1 MQRIIEQST
10 PSHNR
15 QPAIPDLKSLDLI
28 NKKIIE
34 SNILQ
39 SASPDPMKR
48 KEQLLKK
55 NYYR

>member
-1 MQRIIEQST
+1 M
-10 PSHNR
+10 HNR
-15 QPAIPDLKSLDLI
+15 QHVIPDLKSLDLI
-28 NKKIIE
+28 NKKIVE

>member
-1 MQRIIEQST
+1 
-10 PSHNR
+10 
-15 QPAIPDLKSLDLI
+15 LDLI

-48 KEQLLKK
+48 KE
-55 NYYR
+55 

>member
-1 MQRIIEQST
+1 M
-10 PSHNR
+10 HNR
-15 QPAIPDLKSLDLI
+15 QHAIPDLKSLDLI
-28 NKKIIE
+28 NKKIVE

-55 NYYR
+55 N